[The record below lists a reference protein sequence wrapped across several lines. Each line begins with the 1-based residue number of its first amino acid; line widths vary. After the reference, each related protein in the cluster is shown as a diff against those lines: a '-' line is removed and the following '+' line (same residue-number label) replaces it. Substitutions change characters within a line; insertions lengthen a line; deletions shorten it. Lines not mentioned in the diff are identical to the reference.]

1 MAFVRS
7 GGQSPTGDAVA
18 GDVKAGKIFS
28 NENDVDLVGTFAAQ
42 EKTVT
47 AGTSAASVTPDS
59 GKYLSKVTYNPT
71 PTQEKTAN
79 PSGTSQA
86 ITPDS
91 NYHLSKVTVNGV
103 SIAVALKTSSFQN
116 KPITVKNSSNVTVAT
131 TTFDSSGN
139 AMVILTA
146 AGTYTFTV
154 TY

>member
-28 NENDVDLVGTFAAQ
+28 NENDVDLVGTFEAQ

-59 GKYLSKVTYNPT
+59 GKYLSRVTYNPT

-103 SIAVALKTSSFQN
+103 NIVVALKTSSLQN
-116 KPITVKNSSNVTVAT
+116 KTITVKNSSSVTVAT

-139 AMVILTA
+139 AMVFLTS